1 MQTLIETPNLG
12 PVTISKLVI
21 NFLTKQREDGD
32 ISLST
37 NEVTEIL

>member
-21 NFLTKQREDGD
+21 NFFMKQRDDGD
-32 ISLST
+32 ISAAT
-37 NEVTEIL
+37 NEVT